1 MTQPVTLIDRLQTM
15 RALMRCPNCNFPR
28 SDFDLG
34 TIADAIAA
42 IEAIELV
49 LTKEEGTETKIV

>member
-1 MTQPVTLIDRLQTM
+1 MTQPVTLIDRLRTMQT
-15 RALMRCPNCNFPR
+15 LMHCPNCSFPR
-28 SDFDLG
+28 TDFDLG
-34 TIADAIAA
+34 TIADAIDA

>member
-1 MTQPVTLIDRLQTM
+1 MH
-15 RALMRCPNCNFPR
+15 CPNCSFPR
-28 SDFDLG
+28 TDFDLG
-34 TIADAIAA
+34 TIADAIDA